1 MRSFTKEVLLLS
13 PDIECFCIVPG
24 AKEGHTSEG
33 DRSFLKLWANI
44 PEQTH
49 SVNVGVV
56 AKPRQIL
63 RDTDA
68 LITFLK
74 DTPIGVVTADCVPIL
89 LYAPDI
95 RAAAAVHAG
104 WKGTLGGIV
113 DRTLDEMERYGADIS
128 NMMVVFGP
136 SISKEVYEVDR
147 ELGDR
152 FAEAGFEAYVSW
164 PDGTGGKPHV
174 DLEGVNKE
182 RLTRRGVQAGNIYFT
197 GECTYGNERL
207 HSYRRDGEKAGRQL
221 TAIVLK

>member
-13 PDIECFCIVPG
+13 SDIECFCIVPE
-24 AKEGHTSEG
+24 AKDGHTAEG

-49 SVNVGVV
+49 SLNVGIVE
-56 AKPRQIL
+56 KPRQIF

-68 LITFLK
+68 LVTFLK

-95 RAAAAVHAG
+95 RAVGAVHAG

-113 DRTLDEMERYGADIS
+113 DNTLDVMERHGADLS
-128 NMMVVFGP
+128 QTTAVFGP

-152 FAEAGFEAYVSW
+152 FVEAGFGDYVSW
-164 PDGTGGKPHV
+164 PEGTDGKPHI
-174 DLEGVNKE
+174 DLQGVNAE
-182 RLTRRGVQAGNIYFT
+182 RLMRRGVRSGNICFAD
-197 GECTYGNERL
+197 ECTYSSEHL
-207 HSYRRDGEKAGRQL
+207 HSYRRDGDRAGRQL
-221 TAIVLK
+221 TAIALT